1 MYLEKIF
8 FNYKLGRFFF
18 SFALLF
24 AFSVFAGTFKTS
36 YGTLPYSAVI
46 LFSYTLTSFLSLYIK
61 RINFLDFLLD
71 ITFLSALIFT
81 DFNTMKY
88 FSVLYLI
95 VLFFAGFILRPF
107 YAYFISLIAF
117 VIYSFL
123 FFLNW
128 NFKDAG
134 LINLLLNGSAFG
146 IIVYAGTKVR
156 EKIQFQEEYIRSLEK
171 EKQQAELYKKLY
183 RIGAELA
190 HEIRNPLASI
200 HGAAQLLSEGNVN
213 EKLLN
218 MIKKESERLDQ
229 LLREFLLLSKPREI
243 QERSINV
250 KEFLKQILGMYEGK
264 GKSIYLNVKGDPVIY
279 IDEREFHSGISNI
292 IKNAVEWAKSKVILN
307 VYEKD
312 NNLLI
317 EIEDDGEG
325 VKEEDREKIFEPFYT
340 KRKSG
345 TGLGLAIAK
354 RVFVENG
361 GNITVEDSDL
371 GGAKFLIQIPIVRKR

>member
-1 MYLEKIF
+1 VYLEKIF

-24 AFSVFAGTFKTS
+24 AFSVFAGTFKTN
-36 YGTLPYSAVI
+36 YEKFPFAAVI
-46 LFSYTLTSFLSLYIK
+46 LFSYTLTAFLSLYIK

-81 DFNTMKY
+81 DFDAMKY

-95 VLFFAGFILRPF
+95 VLFFAGFVLKPF
-107 YAYFISLIAF
+107 YAYFISFIAF
-117 VIYSFL
+117 FIYSFL

-128 NFKDAG
+128 NFRDAA

-200 HGAAQLLSEGNVN
+200 HGAAQLLSEGNIN
-213 EKLLN
+213 EKLLG
-218 MIKKESERLDQ
+218 MIRKESERLDQ
-229 LLREFLLLSKPREI
+229 LLKEFLLLSKPREI
-243 QERSINV
+243 QERSIDIN
-250 KEFLKQILGMYEGK
+250 EFLKQLVNLYSNK
-264 GKSIYLNVKGDPVIY
+264 GKKVDLIVQGNPVIY
-279 IDEREFHSGISNI
+279 IDERELHSGISNI
-292 IKNAVEWAKSKVILN
+292 IKNALEWARSRVVLKA
-307 VYEKD
+307 YEKD
-312 NNLLI
+312 NNLII
-317 EIEDDGEG
+317 EVEDDGEG
-325 VKEEDREKIFEPFYT
+325 IKGTDKEKIFEPFYT

-361 GNITVEDSDL
+361 GNIIVEDSKL
-371 GGAKFLIQIPIVRKR
+371 GGAKFLIQIPLVRSK

>member
-1 MYLEKIF
+1 VYLEKIF

-24 AFSVFAGTFKTS
+24 AFSVFAGTFRSNYDTF
-36 YGTLPYSAVI
+36 PYAAVI
-46 LFSYTLTSFLSLYIK
+46 LFSYTLTAFFSLYIK

-71 ITFLSALIFT
+71 VTFLSALIFT
-81 DFNTMKY
+81 DFNAMKY

-95 VLFFAGFILRPF
+95 VLFFAGFILKPF
-107 YAYFISLIAF
+107 YAYFIGFLALLI
-117 VIYSFL
+117 YGLL

-156 EKIQFQEEYIRSLEK
+156 EKIQFQEEYIRSLER

-200 HGAAQLLSEGNVN
+200 HGAAQLLSEGNIN
-213 EKLLN
+213 ERLLG

-229 LLREFLLLSKPREI
+229 LLKEFLLLSKPREI
-243 QERSINV
+243 QERSINIR
-250 KEFLKQILGMYEGK
+250 EFLKQLVSLYGSEDKKIELRVYG
-264 GKSIYLNVKGDPVIY
+264 NPVIY
-279 IDEREFHSGISNI
+279 IDERELHSGISNI
-292 IKNAVEWAKSKVILN
+292 IKNAIEWAKSTVILKA
-307 VYEKD
+307 YEKD
-312 NNLLI
+312 GNLII

-325 VKEEDREKIFEPFYT
+325 IKEEDREKIFEPFYT

-361 GNITVEDSDL
+361 GNITVEESDL
-371 GGAKFLIQIPIVRKR
+371 GGAKFLIQIPLVRER